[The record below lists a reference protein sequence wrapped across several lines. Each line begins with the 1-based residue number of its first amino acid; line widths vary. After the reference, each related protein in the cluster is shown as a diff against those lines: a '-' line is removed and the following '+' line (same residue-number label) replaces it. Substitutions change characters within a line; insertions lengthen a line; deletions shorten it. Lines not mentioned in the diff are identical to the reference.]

1 MTHLNPRKQ
10 IIGGVRSLLLFSDPL
25 SSESGSSS
33 ASAGSDSHCSATFF
47 QSDPPSLFSDTD
59 SLNNKLN
66 NKSKQSDERRCCCC
80 CCCCWS
86 LSYLTHPDT
95 RSDHVFG
102 SGVSLWTHFEG
113 ISCRKQTP
121 SKQLTND
128 VVLNLQNPSTIL
140 TSVPSP
146 CITTLWP
153 F

>member
-66 NKSKQSDERRCCCC
+66 NKSRQSDERRCCC

-102 SGVSLWTHFEG
+102 SGVSLWTYFEG